1 MCDPP
6 VFDEA
11 AATGADVSE
20 AADAIKAKLHEDR
33 MRLIFDAPYPIEGED
48 GVDELGSSASY
59 IQQRGALVGVLDSSE
74 LLARDEE
81 AGLWPEHLP
90 KGDPAT
96 AKDMLWVDELS
107 CIGCTWCADVARSTF
122 RMESDAH
129 GTARVIQQG
138 GDSPEVVEEAIDCC
152 PADCIY
158 TCTRK
163 ELELLEEHRSL
174 GHIEDLL
181 ARFHSG
187 ARLTGEG
194 DGGGGGAVP
203 HWKDAVRDQSWRK
216 GDKYVKSRRLEMAD
230 PLLRKEGWK
239 AVGKENTNP
248 SPQNQDGT
256 VIGDEQAEYPEQ

>member
-1 MCDPP
+1 M
-6 VFDEA
+6 
-11 AATGADVSE
+11 S
-20 AADAIKAKLHEDR
+20 
-33 MRLIFDAPYPIEGED
+33 LIFDAPYPIEGED
-48 GVDELGSSASY
+48 GVDEQGSSASY

-74 LLARDEE
+74 LLAKDEE

-90 KGDPAT
+90 NGDPAT

-122 RMESDAH
+122 RMERDSY

-163 ELELLEEHRSL
+163 ELELLEEHRGL
-174 GHIEDLL
+174 GHIDDLL
-181 ARFHSG
+181 ARFHGG

-194 DGGGGGAVP
+194 EGGGGVAVP
-203 HWKDAVRDQSWRK
+203 HWRDPIVHQSWRK
-216 GDKYVKSRRLEMAD
+216 GDKYVKTRRLDMAD
-230 PLLRKEGWK
+230 PLLRKPGSPTGMSTIGIRAGKEGWK

-256 VIGDEQAEYPEQ
+256 VIGDFDEVAMDDVDEEAEYPEQ